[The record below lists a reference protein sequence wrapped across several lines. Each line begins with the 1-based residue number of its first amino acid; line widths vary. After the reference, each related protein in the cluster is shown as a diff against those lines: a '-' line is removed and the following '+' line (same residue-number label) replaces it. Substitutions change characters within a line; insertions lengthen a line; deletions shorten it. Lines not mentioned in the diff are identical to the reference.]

1 MISMNY
7 EWMMSGFFR
16 VLRGI
21 SWYISISWIIM
32 VYLHFGKAPD
42 PHVRQSVL
50 HLHGT
55 MIWPCDGQVK
65 QIVGGTLKEDS
76 DSLIT
81 NFEATQCRSQGHLLR
96 VHEVVSSFVEIR
108 LMNPSIV
115 IELWCIHLFI
125 YMYNFKMIIISLDR
139 YYVKLWYVSI
149 HNMYSRHGLLAD
161 C

>member
-1 MISMNY
+1 MDDVRIFESF
-7 EWMMSGFFR
+7 EG
-16 VLRGI
+16 
-21 SWYISISWIIM
+21 YISISWILM

-42 PHVRQSVL
+42 PHIRQKSVL

-55 MIWPCDGQVK
+55 MISLTLWCSARWSKSWVGPWK
-65 QIVGGTLKEDS
+65 RIQIHWLQTLKQPSAD
-76 DSLIT
+76 LR
-81 NFEATQCRSQGHLLR
+81 FWHLLR

-139 YYVKLWYVSI
+139 YYIMLWYVSI